1 MRIFISDTVLA
12 DPAQWSDLEAL
23 LDLARRNRCYV
34 DTLNPAAALGN
45 PWFNQTDRQRQQ
57 HWLNATDWAAKDAA
71 LFRLRTL
78 IADLQPD
85 PTANPARIT
94 LSDAIELVGRNI
106 SLWLENGRND
116 RRFFLAMLPAEQR
129 AMFLD
134 WEKRRIIRFEN
145 GGGLGEL
152 RKALEEIAERGALDP
167 RANRALFDSDAEV
180 PGHRSRDATMMID
193 FCDSEQI
200 PYHCLSRR
208 AIENYLPRAAL
219 WSWATNGSHRG
230 MRRERSARVEAYAR
244 MSGPQQE
251 HFHLK
256 SGWDARPSGQV
267 TSLYASVS
275 DPDRAA
281 LQNGID
287 GDIASLYKTYM
298 DFIHDWAIKEGIDVS
313 LQATINEITDW
324 IRVPYA

>member
-1 MRIFISDTVLA
+1 MRIFISDAVLA
-12 DPAQWSDLEAL
+12 DPAQWPNLEAL
-23 LDLARRNRCYV
+23 LDHARRNRCYV
-34 DTLNPAAALGN
+34 DTLNPAAVLGN
-45 PWFNQTDRQRQQ
+45 PWFDQADRQRQQ

-85 PTANPARIT
+85 PTASPARIV
-94 LSDAIELVGRNI
+94 LSDAIELVGRTA

-116 RRFFLAMLPAEQR
+116 RRFFLAMMPAEQR
-129 AMFLD
+129 AMFLV
-134 WEKRRIIRFEN
+134 WEGRRIIRFEN

-152 RKALEEIAERGALDP
+152 RKALEEIADRGALDP
-167 RANRALFDSDAEV
+167 RADRALFDSDSEV
-180 PGHRSRDATMMID
+180 PGHRSKDAALMIE
-193 FCDSEQI
+193 FCDSKQI
-200 PYHCLSRR
+200 AYHCLARR

-219 WSWATNGSHRG
+219 WAWAKNGSDRDT
-230 MRRERSARVEAYAR
+230 RRVRSEKVAAYAR

-256 SGWDARPSGQV
+256 SGWDVHPSGQV
-267 TSLYASVS
+267 TSLYANIPS
-275 DPDRAA
+275 PDRVA
-281 LQNGID
+281 LQSGID
-287 GDIASLYKTYM
+287 GAIASLYGTYM
-298 DFIHDWAIKEGIDVS
+298 DFMHDWAVKEGLDTG

>member
-1 MRIFISDTVLA
+1 MRILISDTVLA
-12 DPAQWSDLEAL
+12 DPAQWPDLESL
-23 LDLARRNRCYV
+23 LDHARRNRCYV
-34 DTLNPAAALGN
+34 DTVNPTAALGN
-45 PWFNQTDRQRQQ
+45 PWFNQADRRRQKF
-57 HWLNATDWAAKDAA
+57 WLNATDWAAKDAA

-85 PTANPARIT
+85 STVSPAKVT
-94 LSDAIELVGRNI
+94 LPDAVELVGRTASI
-106 SLWLENGRND
+106 WLENGRND
-116 RRFFLAMLPAEQR
+116 RRFFLAMMPAEQR

-152 RKALEEIAERGALDP
+152 RKALEEMADRGVLDP
-167 RANRALFDSDAEV
+167 RADRALFDSDAEV
-180 PGHRSRDATMMID
+180 PGHRSRDAILMIE
-193 FCDSEQI
+193 FCGGKQI
-200 PYHCLSRR
+200 AYHCLARR

-219 WSWATNGSHRG
+219 WSWATNGNDRST
-230 MRRERSARVEAYAR
+230 RRERSARVEAYER

-256 SGWDARPSGQV
+256 SGWDAHPSRQV
-267 TSLYASVS
+267 TSLYANVAG
-275 DPDRAA
+275 PDREA

-287 GDIASLYKTYM
+287 GGIASLYNTYL
-298 DFIHDWAIKEGIDVS
+298 DFIHDWAIKEGIDAG